1 MEEKQENE
9 IRIDFEYI
17 QKIIEENIFENT
29 YKFKNLILDEIDE
42 IDKVCTRL
50 KNTILVV
57 MCLLGFVLWIMAFV
71 LKKF

>member
-1 MEEKQENE
+1 MKEEQENE
-9 IRIDFEYI
+9 IRIDFEYV
-17 QKIIEENIFENT
+17 QNIIEENIFQNT

-42 IDKVCTRL
+42 IDKACTRL

-57 MCLLGFVLWIMAFV
+57 MCLLGFVLWIMAFI

>member
-1 MEEKQENE
+1 MEEKQENK

-57 MCLLGFVLWIMAFV
+57 MCLLGFVLWIMAFI

>member
-1 MEEKQENE
+1 MEEKQENK

-29 YKFKNLILDEIDE
+29 YKFKNLIMNEIDE
-42 IDKVCTRL
+42 IDKACTRL

-57 MCLLGFVLWIMAFV
+57 MCLLGFVLWIMAFI
-71 LKKF
+71 LKNF

>member
-57 MCLLGFVLWIMAFV
+57 MCLLGFVLWIMAFI

>member
-1 MEEKQENE
+1 MKEKQE
-9 IRIDFEYI
+9 FEYI
-17 QKIIEENIFENT
+17 QNIIEEYIFKNT
-29 YKFKNLILDEIDE
+29 YKFKNLIIDQIDE

-57 MCLLGFVLWIMAFV
+57 MCLLGFVLWIMAFI